1 MSPPF
6 PFFFRVILVFNKVS
20 LQHFLFHFTMLDHI
34 LPLISRAANA
44 TAAEP
49 EEEESQYGYTPTKY
63 VCLILLVLFCISTL
77 IHTAQAIRYR
87 MLWPIPTIL
96 LAGLLEIAGWAGR
109 FWSSFDDTKD
119 TPFMIQIVTTVLG
132 PTPFLAAIFIIFGAI
147 VRIMGQGYSRLTPRY
162 YSLIFVSCDVISLVV
177 QGAGGGIAA
186 SGDTLEDANMG
197 GNIMLGGIVFQL
209 VVMTLFLGLAG
220 EFFYRFFTDS
230 PIAGRAFARVET
242 EDSHVTLTNSGYK
255 LSSKMRVMLVAL
267 FSITAFLYIRAIYR
281 TIELAGGWHGVIIET
296 EIWFNIFDGAMVVL
310 AFYTMNFA
318 HPGRLLGRDAMNSK
332 NTRTVGKSN
341 QLEMGSTGS
350 LLEATR
356 DQPFSAPNHTYSGGQ
371 Y

>member
-1 MSPPF
+1 
-6 PFFFRVILVFNKVS
+6 
-20 LQHFLFHFTMLDHI
+20 MLDLI
-34 LPLISRAANA
+34 LPLISRADNA
-44 TAAEP
+44 TAAEL
-49 EEEESQYGYTPTKY
+49 EAEESQYGYTPTKY
-63 VCLILLVLFCISTL
+63 VCLILLVLFSISTL

-119 TPFMIQIVTTVLG
+119 SPFMLQIVTTIIG
-132 PTPFLAAIFIIFGAI
+132 PTPFLAANFIIFGAI
-147 VRIMGQGYSRLTPRY
+147 VRIMGQGYSRLSPRY
-162 YSLIFVSCDVISLVV
+162 YSIIFVSCDVISLVV

-186 SGDTLEDANMG
+186 SGNTLEDANMG

-209 VVMTLFLGLAG
+209 VVMTLFLFLAA

-242 EDSHVTLTNSGYK
+242 EDSHVTLTNSGYR
-255 LSSKMRVMLVAL
+255 LSRNMRLMLVAL
-267 FSITAFLYIRAIYR
+267 FFNTACLYIRAIYR
-281 TIELAGGWHGVIIET
+281 TIELAGGWHGAIIET

-310 AFYTMNFA
+310 AFYAMNFA
-318 HPGRLLGRDAMNSK
+318 HPGRLLGRDAMNAK
-332 NTRTVGKSN
+332 NTRTFGKPE
-341 QLEMGSTGS
+341 QLEMGSTVPLVDS
-350 LLEATR
+350 NR
-356 DQPFSAPNHTYSGGQ
+356 DQPFTAPNYYGGH